1 VFRGRFNQRYDHWD
15 ATDDNTARRRR
26 GRRRIR
32 VAAFGDLSFSRPR
45 LVRVRRTAVL
55 DDDGTSSDMQ
65 DRGLTRLL
73 ILTMG

>member
-15 ATDDNTARRRR
+15 ATDDNTARRRV
-26 GRRRIR
+26 R
-32 VAAFGDLSFSRPR
+32 VAAFGDLSFSRPS
-45 LVRVRRTAVL
+45 LVRVRRTAVS